1 MATADDELTTD
12 IIIEGDPEEIDRFRK
27 EYLCVGMVAQLPD
40 DKAHKHGSTSRMGG
54 DHSSALGTDMLSIV
68 LQQLCGH
75 RAQFDGEGHGSREGL
90 AGVISLQ
97 ECTELNHAAP
107 DEHCFYVSKNMCTQV
122 YCTKERLFSLLGGQ
136 MFHTRDCSDME
147 YGQACQALKRKKEV
161 KSYVGRGNSPYID
174 KGGDILVL

>member
-107 DEHCFYVSKNMCTQV
+107 DEHCFYVSKNMCTQGG
-122 YCTKERLFSLLGGQ
+122 CGIDKKITRFTALRSGSSACLGGRCFTQ
-136 MFHTRDCSDME
+136 ETVQTWSM
-147 YGQACQALKRKKEV
+147 V
-161 KSYVGRGNSPYID
+161 KHA
-174 KGGDILVL
+174 KH